1 MSFLKNKWGLGM
13 RLAVLMVVLVQMTV
27 MVFHI
32 FSDLKVKNEYLYLDQ
47 KTILADGSV
56 VSNAE
61 FEAKNLVINEVKSN
75 FTSTPSSL
83 SIFNRPNW
91 DFNKNLDYR
100 YFPLDI
106 YGNISQSKNKFNR
119 LTHDLNRNLV
129 LEPYLRPE
137 ITYFYAPL
145 FEYYY
150 GACQNKESVQVARER
165 YLSGK
170 RAQDGNAA
178 LSGYIEGCQ
187 WERSYASFP
196 LLQAESDMELQRK
209 IDFVDKNF
217 EEKKLQAFDR
227 YYFHEVPFVLA
238 PINEIRL
245 GKPLNEVF
253 SQYGYLSILAVSFAM
268 DMLGGFSFPNYEKA
282 IKLSFLLYYLIFLVV
297 VLTVFKQP
305 ALRAGAVLICSL
317 GFFANTYYF
326 YQYSPGH
333 APVRHFFDLFI
344 FLCAWRFDQGRR
356 IGFFLLGG
364 ALVVLSIFTNKEYGL
379 LMAAAF
385 CAAAVY
391 YGVYRWAESGA
402 DRIRLFLAVLLV
414 MAASAIALKLYPLAA
429 NPSSAY
435 FLDGFYSFYVPQ
447 AAFAMVLLS
456 ILLQA
461 LVALVFGRRLFQQGR
476 FFVFLFA
483 AFYSQLLYFYFV
495 WGGGHAHFFTLISL
509 YMLPYLLLLD
519 LVDWRATLWRR
530 GVAGCGLVVVLLAT
544 IVNGCV
550 FIQDYWHA
558 EQAFKNH
565 VTYRWDLQRARGMLT
580 KIDPELFAD
589 SVEKIQ
595 HHATGNQIAMLSKY
609 DSMLSILASKYT
621 SLPFFELRSMIV
633 TKEEYRRVREQLA
646 SSELLFV
653 DNDIDRDFDAE
664 MNRMTVWNIE
674 PSLFVEH
681 REQRIPKLKVL
692 RNLYRDV
699 VKDNYELIDRGRLVS
714 VYRRKS
720 PA

>member
-1 MSFLKNKWGLGM
+1 MSFLKNKSGLGM
-13 RLAVLMVVLVQMTV
+13 RFAVLMVVLVQMAV
-27 MVFHI
+27 MVVHI
-32 FSDLKVKNEYLYLDQ
+32 FSDLKVKNEYLYIDQ

-61 FEAKNLVINEVKSN
+61 FEAKNLVINEVN
-75 FTSTPSSL
+75 PNYTGTPSSL
-83 SIFNRPNW
+83 SIFIGANS
-91 DFNKNLDYR
+91 DVNKNLNYR
-100 YFPLDI
+100 YYPPSI
-106 YGNISQSKNKFNR
+106 YGNINESTNKFNW
-119 LTHDLNRNLV
+119 LTHNLGRNLV

-137 ITYFYAPL
+137 VTYFYAPL

-150 GACQNKESVQVARER
+150 GVCQNKESVQVARER

-170 RAQDGNAA
+170 RAQDGNSA
-178 LSGYIEGCQ
+178 LSGYIEGCKG
-187 WERSYASFP
+187 ERSYASFP
-196 LLQAESDMELQRK
+196 LLQAESDTELQRK
-209 IDFVDKNF
+209 MDFVGKNF

-268 DMLGGFSFPNYEKA
+268 DMLGGFSFPNYEMA

-297 VLTVFKQP
+297 VLTVFKQS
-305 ALRAGAVLICSL
+305 AVSAGAVLIFSL

-379 LMAAAF
+379 LMAVAF

-391 YGVYRWAESGA
+391 YGVYRWAEAGA
-402 DRIRLFLAVLLV
+402 ERIRLFLAVLLV
-414 MAASAIALKLYPLAA
+414 MAASAIALELYPLAA
-429 NPSSAY
+429 NPSSTY
-435 FLDGFYSFYVPQ
+435 FLDGFYSFTVPG
-447 AAFAMVLLS
+447 AAFAVVLFS
-456 ILLQA
+456 ILLLA
-461 LVALVFGRRLFQQGR
+461 LVALVFGRRLFKQGR
-476 FFVFLFA
+476 FFVFLFT
-483 AFYSQLLYFYFV
+483 AFYSQLLYFYYV
-495 WGGGHAHFFTLISL
+495 WGGGNAHFFVLISL
-509 YMLPYLLLLD
+509 YTLPYFLLLD

-530 GVAGCGLVVVLLAT
+530 GAAGCGLVVVLLAT
-544 IVNGCV
+544 IINGFV
-550 FIQDYWHA
+550 FLKDYWYA
-558 EQAFKNH
+558 EQAFKYH

-580 KIDPELFAD
+580 KIDPELFSD
-589 SVEKIQ
+589 GVEKIQ
-595 HHATGNQIAMLSKY
+595 HHAKGNQIAMLSKY
-609 DSMLSILASKYT
+609 DSMLSILAGKYT

-633 TKEEYRRVREQLA
+633 TEEEYRSVREQLA

-653 DNDIDRDFDAE
+653 DKDIDRDFDAE
-664 MNRMTVWNIE
+664 MNRMTIWNIE
-674 PSLFVEH
+674 PALFAEH

-692 RNLYRDV
+692 RQLYREV
-699 VKDNYELIDRGRLVS
+699 VKEDYELIDQGRLIN